1 MQHTTEEGQR
11 LVADWLAKTAGRPI
25 LAIYP
30 VATDASVTA
39 WGGQVLATSPI
50 VLGAHRIALV
60 GDTVRYADGTE
71 ATIISGAGVAGIV
84 DNRSIALVGSELNN
98 GDRIAGPHH
107 DDATIT
113 QYADEPPIEGLL
125 DPAYVS
131 ASGSGV

>member
-1 MQHTTEEGQR
+1 MQHTIEEGQR
-11 LVADWLAKTAGRPI
+11 LVADWLAKTAARPI
-25 LAIYP
+25 QAVYP
-30 VATDASVTA
+30 VATGVSVTER
-39 WGGQVLATSPI
+39 GGQVLATAPI
-50 VLGAHRIALV
+50 MLGAHRIALV

-71 ATIISGAGVAGIV
+71 ATIISGAGIAGV
-84 DNRSIALVGSELNN
+84 VENRSIAIVGSELNN